1 MKHITI
7 TLALLLTIT
16 TSWADKFTPSHRLA
30 AQLRFE
36 AIRAGEAFEDW
47 TAPGPTREEFIEAR
61 DARTKARRDS
71 LMDAYAKELR
81 DSQPQKSEQ
90 ETLMQRIKALE
101 AKLLDQNQ
109 STVNEEANNTST
121 QSDTQEH
128 WNAIDTTDGKLIAGV
143 SGLAGMGL
151 AGMAGMGYIRRK
163 KTNSETT
170 PDLDT
175 GFDS

>member
-109 STVNEEANNTST
+109 STVNEEANNS
-121 QSDTQEH
+121 
-128 WNAIDTTDGKLIAGV
+128 
-143 SGLAGMGL
+143 
-151 AGMAGMGYIRRK
+151 
-163 KTNSETT
+163 
-170 PDLDT
+170 
-175 GFDS
+175 

>member
-7 TLALLLTIT
+7 TLALLLTLT
-16 TSWADKFTPSHRLA
+16 TTWAEKFTPSHRLA

-36 AIRAGEAFEDW
+36 AIRAGESFEDW
-47 TAPGPTREEFIEAR
+47 TKPPATRQEFIKAR

-71 LMDAYAKELR
+71 LVDAYAKELR

-90 ETLMQRIKALE
+90 ETLMQRVKALE

-109 STVNEEANNTST
+109 STVNEDTNNTSE
-121 QSDTQEH
+121 QSGTQEH

-163 KTNSETT
+163 KTDSETT

>member
-47 TAPGPTREEFIEAR
+47 TAPGPTRQEFIEAR

-71 LMDAYAKELR
+71 LIDAYAKELR

-109 STVNEEANNTST
+109 STVNDDINNTST

-128 WNAIDTTDGKLIAGV
+128 WNAIDTSNGKLIAGV
-143 SGLAGMGL
+143 SGLAGMSL
-151 AGMAGMGYIRRK
+151 AGMAGMGLIRRK